1 MAGPAALNAMVEDA
15 TLAPHLRGRGLQ
27 IIGVCEH
34 LSQREGLLQ
43 VSPILRDFTAEEAD
57 LLGANMLLVRARPG
71 QLLIAEGE
79 ASDWMMM
86 LLSGTVDVGKRP
98 VGETEEAEATVTRLA
113 VIKEG
118 AVIGEMSMLDGE
130 PRYASC
136 RALSEVEAAVLT
148 RGAVTRLIEK
158 HPAVGAKLLVKLT
171 QLLAQRLRNTSSK
184 LVKVLQQQK
193 PSGPGPETA

>member
-1 MAGPAALNAMVEDA
+1 MIEEA
-15 TLAPHLRGRGLQ
+15 TLAPHLRLRGLQ
-27 IIGVCEH
+27 ILGVCEH
-34 LSQREGLLQ
+34 LSQVEGLLQ
-43 VSPILRDFTAEEAD
+43 VSPILHDFTSEEAD
-57 LLGANMLLVRARPG
+57 LLGASMLLVRAKPG

-79 ASDWMMM
+79 SSDWMMM
-86 LLSGTVDVGKRP
+86 LLSGTVDVSKRK
-98 VGETEEAEATVTRLA
+98 VGAEVDETEPGALTRLA

-136 RALSEVEAAVLT
+136 RAISEVDAAVLT
-148 RGAVTRLIEK
+148 RGAVNRLIQK

-184 LVKVLQQQK
+184 LVKALQK
-193 PSGPGPETA
+193 DGASGPGPETA

>member
-1 MAGPAALNAMVEDA
+1 MVEDA

-27 IIGVCEH
+27 ILGVCEH
-34 LSQREGLLQ
+34 LSSRAALLEI
-43 VSPILRDFTAEEAD
+43 SPILRDFTAEEAD
-57 LLGANMLLVRARPG
+57 LLGANMLLVRAGPG

-86 LLSGTVDVGKRP
+86 LLSGTVDVGKRRI
-98 VGETEEAEATVTRLA
+98 GAEGDETEGDAVTRLA

-148 RGAVTRLIEK
+148 RGAVSRLIEK

-184 LVKVLQQQK
+184 LVKALQK
-193 PSGPGPETA
+193 PAGEPTAPGPETA

>member
-1 MAGPAALNAMVEDA
+1 MAEDA

-27 IIGVCEH
+27 ILGVCEH
-34 LSQREGLLQ
+34 LSQRPGLLS
-43 VSPILRDFTAEEAD
+43 VSPILRDFSAEEAD

-79 ASDWMMM
+79 ASDWMMV
-86 LLSGTVDVGKRP
+86 LLSGTVDVGKRQ
-98 VGETEEAEATVTRLA
+98 VGADYDDSDESTVTRLA

-136 RALSEVEAAVLT
+136 RALSDVEAAVLT
-148 RGAVTRLIEK
+148 RGAVSRLIEK

-184 LVKVLQQQK
+184 LVKALAKQA
-193 PSGPGPETA
+193 PSGPDPETA

>member
-1 MAGPAALNAMVEDA
+1 M
-15 TLAPHLRGRGLQ
+15 PHRADLENLLRLRGLEVLGPCVKLSENTELLRG
-27 IIGVCEH
+27 
-34 LSQREGLLQ
+34 
-43 VSPILRDFTAEEAD
+43 SPILQDFTSEEAD
-57 LLGANMLLVRARPG
+57 LLGSTMLRVRAQPG

-86 LLSGTVDVGKRP
+86 LLSGTVDVRKRK
-98 VGETEEAEATVTRLA
+98 VGAETDETEPGNAARLA

-136 RALSEVEAAVLT
+136 LALSQVEAAVLS
-148 RGAVTRLIEK
+148 RASVSHLIA
-158 HPAVGAKLLVKLT
+158 HYPTVGAKLLVKLT

-184 LVKVLQQQK
+184 LVKALQQK
-193 PSGPGPETA
+193 PSVPGPETA

>member
-1 MAGPAALNAMVEDA
+1 MPNRALEEQ
-15 TLAPHLRGRGLQ
+15 LRGRGLE
-27 IIGVCEH
+27 IVGPCMRLSGEH
-34 LSQREGLLQ
+34 ELLRVSPLLQ
-43 VSPILRDFTAEEAD
+43 DFEASEAD
-57 LLGANMLLVRARPG
+57 LLGETMLRVRAQPG

-79 ASDWMMM
+79 ASDWMMV
-86 LLSGTVDVGKRP
+86 LLSGTVDVRKRK
-98 VGETEEAEATVTRLA
+98 VGAGVDETEPGDVTRLA

-136 RALSEVEAAVLT
+136 RALSVVEAAVLS
-148 RGAVTRLIEK
+148 RAAVSRLIAA

-184 LVKVLQQQK
+184 LVKALQKLQAHA
-193 PSGPGPETA
+193 PGSDTGNV

>member
-1 MAGPAALNAMVEDA
+1 MVEDA

-27 IIGVCEH
+27 ILGVCEH
-34 LSQREGLLQ
+34 LSRRTGLLE
-43 VSPILRDFTAEEAD
+43 VSPILRDFTPQEAD
-57 LLGANMLLVRARPG
+57 LLGANMLLVRAKPG

-79 ASDWMMM
+79 ASDWMMV
-86 LLSGTVDVGKRP
+86 LLSGTVDVGKRDVNAQADETRP
-98 VGETEEAEATVTRLA
+98 GELTRLA

-148 RGAVTRLIEK
+148 RGAVSRLIDK
-158 HPAVGAKLLVKLT
+158 HPAVAAKLLVKLT

-184 LVKVLQQQK
+184 LVKALQKQGAA
-193 PSGPGPETA
+193 SGPGPETA

>member
-1 MAGPAALNAMVEDA
+1 MSEDA
-15 TLAPHLRGRGLQ
+15 TLAPHLRSRGLQ
-27 IIGVCEH
+27 ILGVCEN
-34 LSQREGLLQ
+34 LSQRPGLLER
-43 VSPILRDFTAEEAD
+43 SPILHDFSAAEAD
-57 LLGANMLLVRARPG
+57 LLGANMLLVRAAPG

-79 ASDWMMM
+79 SSDWMMV
-86 LLSGTVDVGKRP
+86 LVSGTVDVGKRKIDAHFDDHDP
-98 VGETEEAEATVTRLA
+98 SAITRLA

-136 RALSEVEAAVLT
+136 RALSDVEAAVLT
-148 RGAVTRLIEK
+148 RGAVSRLIEK

-184 LVKVLQQQK
+184 LVKALQK
-193 PSGPGPETA
+193 PGASVPGPETA

>member
-1 MAGPAALNAMVEDA
+1 MEEDA
-15 TLAPHLRGRGLQ
+15 TLAPHLRSRGLQ

-34 LSQREGLLQ
+34 LSQRPGLLEI
-43 VSPILRDFTAEEAD
+43 SPLLRDFTREEAD

-71 QLLIAEGE
+71 QLLIAEDE
-79 ASDWMMM
+79 ASDWMMV
-86 LLSGTVDVGKRP
+86 LLSGTVDVGKRKP
-98 VGETEEAEATVTRLA
+98 DASFDEEDASAITRLA

-136 RALSEVEAAVLT
+136 RALSDVEAAVLT
-148 RGAVTRLIEK
+148 RGAVSRLIEK

-184 LVKVLQQQK
+184 LVKALQK
-193 PSGPGPETA
+193 PAPSAPGQETA

>member
-1 MAGPAALNAMVEDA
+1 MVEDA
-15 TLAPHLRGRGLQ
+15 TLAPHLRDRGLQ

-34 LSQREGLLQ
+34 LSQREGLLE
-43 VSPILRDFTAEEAD
+43 VSPILRDFTPEEAD

-86 LLSGTVDVGKRP
+86 LLSGTVDVAKRKI
-98 VGETEEAEATVTRLA
+98 GAESDETEPGNSTRIA

-136 RALSEVEAAVLT
+136 RAISVVEAAVLT
-148 RGAVTRLIEK
+148 RGAVNRLIQS

-184 LVKVLQQQK
+184 LVKALQKNAAQA
-193 PSGPGPETA
+193 PTGPGPETA

>member
-1 MAGPAALNAMVEDA
+1 MPYRALEDQMTMRGLEVLGA
-15 TLAPHLRGRGLQ
+15 CSKLSDDRELLRG
-27 IIGVCEH
+27 
-34 LSQREGLLQ
+34 SPLLQ
-43 VSPILRDFTAEEAD
+43 DFTPAEAD
-57 LLGANMLLVRARPG
+57 LLGQTMLRVRARPG

-86 LLSGTVDVGKRP
+86 LLSGTVDVRKRK
-98 VGETEEAEATVTRLA
+98 VGAEADETEPGDAARLA

-136 RALSEVEAAVLT
+136 RALSQVEAAVLS
-148 RGAVTRLIEK
+148 RAAVSHLIAE

-184 LVKVLQQQK
+184 LVKALQQVREQ
-193 PSGPGPETA
+193 SVSDPGPETA

>member
-1 MAGPAALNAMVEDA
+1 MEEEA

-27 IIGVCEH
+27 IIGVCEK
-34 LSQREGLLQ
+34 LSHREELLQ

-79 ASDWMMM
+79 ASDWMMV
-86 LLSGTVDVGKRP
+86 LLSGTVDVGKRK
-98 VGETEEAEATVTRLA
+98 VGADVDATEPGNVTRLA

-136 RALSEVEAAVLT
+136 WALSEVEAAVLT
-148 RGAVTRLIEK
+148 RGSVGRLISA

-171 QLLAQRLRNTSSK
+171 QLLAQRLRNTSNQ
-184 LVKVLQQQK
+184 LVKALRAA
-193 PSGPGPETA
+193 GPA